1 MKQYLIDFFKY
12 NDWANRLI
20 LQAMPQMPDS
30 SDAVKMFGHMSF
42 SYKKWLNRITNE
54 LPDSSLSWNDST
66 PPLEQLEQFWSD
78 GVQAWIKY
86 LETLPESDLQKE
98 IQFDHPTE
106 KKRFALKI
114 IDIALQIN
122 YHQIHHRAQI
132 VRMIRQQGQTPPAT
146 DYIFTKFK
154 EV

>member
-20 LQAMPQMPDS
+20 LQAMKTMPDS
-30 SDAVKMFGHMSF
+30 AEAVKLFGHMSF
-42 SYKKWLNRITNE
+42 SFQKWLNRITSVK
-54 LPDSSLSWNDST
+54 PDSALSWDNLT
-66 PPLEQLEQFWSD
+66 PPLDKLEPFWAEGFHD
-78 GVQAWIKY
+78 WLKY
-86 LETLPESDLQKE
+86 LDSIPETELQKE
-98 IQFDHPTE
+98 IQFNRPTDN
-106 KKRFALKI
+106 KRFSIKI

-132 VRMIRQQGQTPPAT
+132 ARMIRLQGQTPPAT
-146 DYIFTKFK
+146 DYIFTKFM

>member
-20 LQAMPQMPDS
+20 LQAMKTMPDS
-30 SDAVKMFGHMSF
+30 AEAVKMFGHMAF

-54 LPDSSLSWNDST
+54 IPDNSLSWNDST
-66 PPLEQLEQFWSD
+66 PPLSQLESFWNECL
-78 GVQAWIKY
+78 QAWLIF
-86 LETLPESDLQKE
+86 LNSIPETDLQKE
-98 IQFDHPTE
+98 IQFNRPTDN
-106 KKRFALKI
+106 KRFALKI

-132 VRMIRQQGQTPPAT
+132 ARMIRLQGQTPPAT